1 MASPEKQQ
9 NGPPS
14 QSPEKQEPAVAGDNA
29 EEGPKPKPTRLKRFM
44 DKIGLDAPTLILMFK
59 GSIPPII
66 GLSIYQSTP
75 ISRYFTTQGYLIP
88 IISVLAV
95 AILPRDK
102 FIQNLI
108 FNLLAICVGSAMSL
122 LALWS
127 SIQARI
133 HTSPP
138 TSRGTAIAPPPYNSS
153 QSAVCAIWL
162 FANIWVSNL
171 VRAKLPSFNLP
182 VIIYCILI
190 NNSTTFGPMTATTTA
205 AEAFVKEQLLAM
217 LFGMG
222 LATGVSLFVFP
233 ISSRMVVFGEFKGLI
248 GLLRKVVGLQK
259 EYLAVLAKED
269 MFAIETRNDE
279 ERGASQDKKKLKAKE
294 VEEKVKDEGMT
305 KEAKAAKCLK
315 ETVGVIRVLA
325 GKLYGDMTFAKR
337 DVAWGKLDAKDLGE
351 TFTLIRN
358 VMIPIVAMSTITDIF
373 HRVAERR
380 GWNVDEDTPAE
391 IVAEK
396 NRERQVWS
404 DNMKQMHVPFQIL
417 AEVID
422 QGLEHTGICLEILP
436 KPRVSKKSGSNGSD
450 DSDVEARGDEVNP
463 GDEGF
468 ASLVDKKLWQL
479 YSQKSK
485 ILRTWVRERPLV
497 ADEAKLARPQHLTAS
512 DVIQRNQAQLY
523 VSLYMEQLMHAA
535 GEAVQGLVAF
545 ADEKVEDGTMKHKRL
560 LFPSGYQLRKWL
572 TSIFKGQDWSVKQN
586 PDIME
591 TNSIYYGDS
600 YNQKQDPEHLRAT
613 NIWQHIGNGLRKIS
627 VVLGSKESAFGF
639 RVACATMTIGIVA
652 FLEDTQVFFHD
663 QRLDWA
669 MITIAIGMT
678 ITSGQSVFGFF
689 CRVGGTCLAMIFS
702 LVIWYIVGQKTP
714 GIIVFLWLFIFIE
727 NYFFKFARLIP
738 AVMITITTQIII
750 LGYELQVRQL
760 GEAVATQ
767 TGQPYYP
774 IYLLAPYRLAAV
786 AGGSLVAF
794 FWTIFPCPLTDRTW
808 LRQELSAT
816 IYLLANYFS
825 VITSTMQSQLE
836 ETAGD
841 IESET
846 PPVYP
851 LLKARRKIFG
861 KVLRLMSS
869 MECHLVWQRWE
880 PTIGG
885 RFPVETYQEI
895 IMRSARI
902 MSYLTLMSCALT
914 HPSRMRETE
923 KDSDDEQAE
932 GQAASASDA
941 DADAQD
947 SRWWRALSEVLP
959 GVELTH
965 HAVLSTLTLLSNSM
979 LSGQSLPPF
988 LPLPRPYEMTRR
1000 LMQSPT
1006 DGTAAESDQDDHP
1019 LLPRQ
1024 DSSGGYGNP
1033 GLTTIDLRQE
1043 APDHVAEKC
1052 VRGDPQPQS
1061 EEADIAFI
1069 GNTKILDAHNVEL
1082 RGYAEFAVIQ
1092 VCSTL
1097 VCDDLEG
1104 LMRAVSRLV
1113 GVVDFS
1119 VRVDAGGRDSRASE
1133 AAQRRLARRRTTRN
1147 VRGKGKAIRGSE
1159 ASCSC

>member
-14 QSPEKQEPAVAGDNA
+14 QSPEKQEPATAGDNA
-29 EEGPKPKPTRLKRFM
+29 EEGPKPKPTTLKRFM
-44 DKIGLDAPTLILMFK
+44 DKVGLDAPTLILMFK

-75 ISRYFTTQGYLIP
+75 ISTYFTTQGYLIP
-88 IISVLAV
+88 IISVLGV

-108 FNLLAICVGSAMSL
+108 FNLLAICIGSAMSL

-138 TSRGTAIAPPPYNSS
+138 TPQGTAIVPPPYNSS
-153 QSAVCAIWL
+153 QSAVCAVWL
-162 FANIWVSNL
+162 FANIWVVNL

-182 VIIYCILI
+182 AVIYCILI
-190 NNSTTFGPMTATTTA
+190 NNSTTFGPMTATTMA
-205 AEAFVKEQLLAM
+205 AEAFIKEQLLAM

-233 ISSRMVVFGEFKGLI
+233 ISSRMVVIGEFKGLI
-248 GLLRKVVGLQK
+248 GLLSKVVGLQK
-259 EYLAVLAKED
+259 EYLAVLAEED
-269 MFAIETRNDE
+269 MFAIQTRNAE
-279 ERGASQDKKKLKAKE
+279 EREASRDKKLKVK
-294 VEEKVKDEGMT
+294 KVGKKAKDEGMT

-315 ETVGVIRVLA
+315 ETVGAIRVLG
-325 GKLYGDMTFAKR
+325 GKLYGDMAFAKR
-337 DVAWGKLDAKDLGE
+337 DIAWGKLDAKDLGE
-351 TFTLIRN
+351 TFTLIRS
-358 VMIPIVAMSTITDIF
+358 VMIPIVAMSTLIDIF
-373 HRVAERR
+373 HRLAERR

-391 IVAEK
+391 IVAETNQEK
-396 NRERQVWS
+396 HVWN
-404 DNMKQMHVPFQIL
+404 DMVKQMHTPFQIL
-417 AEVID
+417 AEAID
-422 QGLEHTGICLEILP
+422 QGLEHSGICLEILP
-436 KPRVSKKSGSNGSD
+436 KPKISKKSESSRSD
-450 DSDVEARGDEVNP
+450 NSDVEARGDEANP

-468 ASLVDKKLWQL
+468 ASLVDKKLRQF
-479 YSQKSK
+479 YSQKGK
-485 ILRTWVRERPLV
+485 IPRTWVRERPLV
-497 ADEAKLARPQHLTAS
+497 ADEEKLAHLQHLTAS
-512 DVIQRNQAQLY
+512 DVMQRNQAQLY

-545 ADEKVEDGTMKHKRL
+545 ANEKVEDGTMKHKRL
-560 LFPSGYQLRKWL
+560 LFPSGYQLQKWL
-572 TSIFKGQDWSVKQN
+572 MSIFKGQDSSLKQN

-591 TNSIYYGDS
+591 TDSIYYGDS
-600 YNQKQDPEHLRAT
+600 YNHKKDPEHLPAT

-627 VVLGSKESAFGF
+627 AVLGSKESAFGF

-669 MITIAIGMT
+669 MITIALGMT

-702 LVIWYIVGQKTP
+702 LVIWYIVDQKTA
-714 GIIVFLWLFIFIE
+714 GVIVFLWLFIFIE
-727 NYFFKFARLIP
+727 YYFFKYPRFIP
-738 AVMITITTQIII
+738 AVMITITTQIVI

-760 GEAVATQ
+760 GEAVATKS
-767 TGQPYYP
+767 GQPYYAT
-774 IYLLAPYRLAAV
+774 YLLAPYRLATV

-816 IYLLANYFS
+816 MYLLANYFS

-841 IESET
+841 MESET
-846 PPVYP
+846 PPIYP
-851 LLKARRKIFG
+851 LLKARRKILG

-869 MECHLVWQRWE
+869 IESHIVWQRWE

-895 IMRSARI
+895 MMRSARI

-914 HPSRMRETE
+914 HPPRTRSTE

-932 GQAASASDA
+932 DRAASASDA

-947 SRWWRALSEVLP
+947 NRWWRALSEVLP

-988 LPLPRPYEMTRR
+988 LTLPRPYEMTRR
-1000 LMQSPT
+1000 LMQLPT

-1024 DSSGGYGNP
+1024 DSSGGHGNP

-1052 VRGDPQPQS
+1052 TRRDPQPQS
-1061 EEADIAFI
+1061 EEADIAFT
-1069 GNTKILDAHNVEL
+1069 GNTKILNTHNMEL
-1082 RGYAEFAVIQ
+1082 RGYAACAVMQ

-1133 AAQRRLARRRTTRN
+1133 AVQRRLARRRTTRS
-1147 VRGKGKAIRGSE
+1147 VQGKGKAIRGSE
-1159 ASCSC
+1159 PSCSC